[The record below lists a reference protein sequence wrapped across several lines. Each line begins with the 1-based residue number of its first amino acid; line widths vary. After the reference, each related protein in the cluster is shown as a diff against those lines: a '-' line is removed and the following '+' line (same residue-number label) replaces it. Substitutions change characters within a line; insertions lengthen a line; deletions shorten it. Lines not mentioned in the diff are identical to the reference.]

1 MYVNRNSN
9 CLTVNIINIALCGDI
24 FLKVTVM
31 QRYYKI
37 ISKRGFKKSIFV
49 LEIIQAMHDGT
60 WPDDNK
66 NLMVCFKKKVFIS
79 FWRVFQIVINK
90 GINRL

>member
-66 NLMVCFKKKVFIS
+66 NLMVCFKKKYLFLFGAFFKS
-79 FWRVFQIVINK
+79 LSTK
-90 GINRL
+90 E

>member
-1 MYVNRNSN
+1 M
-9 CLTVNIINIALCGDI
+9 VNIINIALWGDI

-66 NLMVCFKKKVFIS
+66 NLMVYFKKKYLFLFGAFFKS
-79 FWRVFQIVINK
+79 LSTK
-90 GINRL
+90 E